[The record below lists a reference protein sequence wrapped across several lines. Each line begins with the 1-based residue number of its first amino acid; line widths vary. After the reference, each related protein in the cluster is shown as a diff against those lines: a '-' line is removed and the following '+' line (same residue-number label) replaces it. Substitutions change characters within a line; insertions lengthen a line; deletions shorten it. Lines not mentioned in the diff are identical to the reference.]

1 MALVEDAPRSATVKS
16 EGHSLCLTLSKEEF
30 LELMIRNPSI
40 ALVMIKSLVE
50 RLRRTND
57 QLQEYA
63 QRLANTS
70 NEEIDNKCAESDLGG
85 AFDNLFS
92 VFGKLT

>member
-1 MALVEDAPRSATVKS
+1 
-16 EGHSLCLTLSKEEF
+16 
-30 LELMIRNPSI
+30 MIRNPGI

-70 NEEIDNKCAESDLGG
+70 KGKMDNNFAESDLEG
-85 AFDNLFS
+85 ALDKLFG